1 MKTYSTKNKPNKN
14 KKLYLALILVASC
27 VITLTVML
35 IALSG
40 GSKAPVVDT
49 PSPTPDQGV
58 VTPIPTPDD
67 EQVSTPDPDQGADAP
82 VVVAPTFTLPI
93 SSGTLIR
100 ECSLTSLVYMPSL
113 NMWKTHNGMDFSASE
128 NSSVLAVTDGK
139 VKAVENT
146 TLEGVV
152 VTVEHA
158 GGLVSVYKSLSSA
171 SVSVGDSVQTGSV
184 LGVVGTMLTENS
196 DGIHLHLEMTKDGA
210 LVDPAQYIGYDI
222 NK

>member
-40 GSKAPVVDT
+40 GSKAPVVVAPT
-49 PSPTPDQGV
+49 PTPDQGV

-67 EQVSTPDPDQGADAP
+67 EQVSTPDQDVDAP
-82 VVVAPTFTLPI
+82 VVVAPTFTLPL
-93 SSGTLIR
+93 SNGTLIR

-139 VKAVENT
+139 VKAVEST

-152 VTVEHA
+152 VTVEHD

-171 SVSVGDSVQTGSV
+171 SVNVGDSVQTGSV

-196 DGIHLHLEMTKDGA
+196 DGIHLHIEMTKDGA